1 MKFGVVNKSLT
12 VNRFVLHT
20 LQRNITH
27 LAVITRKTNIKLGIL
42 QGGGGGELEKSRFF
56 TVHITL
62 TYGGLKILY
71 PLSLYFSL
79 ALFLSR
85 ALSFSLISRCA
96 CVCLCVR
103 ACEVRGF

>member
-42 QGGGGGELEKSRFF
+42 QGEGETGKEPLFHCAYYINLRGVK
-56 TVHITL
+56 ITL
-62 TYGGLKILY
+62 S
-71 PLSLYFSL
+71 PLSLFLSRSL
-79 ALFLSR
+79 SLSRALFLSY
-85 ALSFSLISRCA
+85 LSVCV